1 MADQYDVIV
10 VGGGAGGVAAALKAA
25 LMDAKVAV
33 VEERHLG
40 GFCMNR
46 ACIPFGHMM
55 MASRI
60 VGDLQLAKE
69 MGISCQE
76 TTRDPAVLFK
86 RQREMIS
93 YLQQGL
99 KVMLVKKK
107 IDVVTGRGKLAGP
120 GRVDVEG
127 KTLSGEKIIL
137 AVGAKWVNADFPQF
151 DLPQIVNSDR
161 LLENDRLPASALL
174 YGAGPWLIQIAQFLH
189 RFGSTVWIATPE
201 DKLMNEESKT
211 VRSRFAKVLFD
222 QGIKVFTG
230 ARVVSMKSRGD
241 AAEVVLASKG
251 KEEPLSVE
259 TLFSLRRAAA
269 VRGLGL
275 ETVGIDETSELVA
288 VNDRMETGVENL
300 YAVGDITSAERNHYS
315 HTASSG
321 GLVAGENAM
330 GGKAVLDLRTVP
342 RILFTSPQ
350 VACIGLT
357 SKEAKDKGHK
367 VVTGEAPYAMN
378 PIGAL
383 TAQAGAVEVVA
394 DQATGEILGVHMLG
408 DGACEMAGHGI
419 IAIQQRMK
427 LEEMARVVFPHATMS
442 ESLAEAARDALGM
455 PIYLP

>member
-1 MADQYDVIV
+1 MADNYDVIV

-25 LMDAKVAV
+25 VLDAKVAV

-60 VGDLQLAKE
+60 LGDIELVRE
-69 MGISCQE
+69 MGISCRE
-76 TTRDPAVLFK
+76 VSKDPAVLFK

-107 IDVVTGRGKLAGP
+107 IDVITGRGRLAGP
-120 GRVDVEG
+120 GRVDVGG
-127 KTLSGEKIIL
+127 KVLSGNKIIL
-137 AVGAKWVNADFPQF
+137 AVGARWVNADFPGV
-151 DLPQIVNSDR
+151 DIPQIVNSDR
-161 LLENDRLPASALL
+161 LLENDRLPASGLL
-174 YGAGPWLIQIAQFLH
+174 YGSGPWLIQIAQFLH
-189 RFGSTVWIATPE
+189 RFGSKVWIATPE
-201 DKLMNEESKT
+201 EKLLNDQSKT

-222 QGIKVFTG
+222 QGIKIFTG
-230 ARVVSMKSRGD
+230 ARVVSLKSKGEG
-241 AAEVVLASKG
+241 AEVVLAVKG
-251 KEEPLSVE
+251 KEEPLSVDSV
-259 TLFSLRRAAA
+259 FSLRRAAA
-269 VRGLGL
+269 IQGLGV
-275 ETVGIDETSELVA
+275 ETMGIDEQSGFIK
-288 VNDRMETGVENL
+288 VNERMETGVENL
-300 YAVGDITSAERNHYS
+300 YAVGDITSAEQNHYS

-330 GGKAVLDLRTVP
+330 GGKATLDLRTVP

-350 VACIGLT
+350 MACIGLT
-357 SKEAKDKGHK
+357 SKEAKDQGHK
-367 VVTGEAPYAMN
+367 VVSGEAPYAMN
-378 PIGAL
+378 PYGAL
-383 TAQAGAVEVVA
+383 TSQAGAVEVVA

-408 DGACEMAGHGI
+408 DGACEMAGHGV
-419 IAIQQRMK
+419 IAIQKRMT
-427 LEEMARVVFPHATMS
+427 LEEMARVIFPHATMS